1 MDTNFVIFNAMWQLA
16 KAYNPNDLA
25 EWGEK
30 HSLLQQANLIN
41 EKITEMGYRIKK
53 GLVYELQEE
62 GTELTTNDG
71 E

>member
-30 HSLLQQANLIN
+30 HTLLQQATLIN
-41 EKITEMGYRIKK
+41 EKITDMGYSIRK
-53 GLVYELQEE
+53 GSVH
-62 GTELTTNDG
+62 ELTEGFEITTP
-71 E
+71 ESE